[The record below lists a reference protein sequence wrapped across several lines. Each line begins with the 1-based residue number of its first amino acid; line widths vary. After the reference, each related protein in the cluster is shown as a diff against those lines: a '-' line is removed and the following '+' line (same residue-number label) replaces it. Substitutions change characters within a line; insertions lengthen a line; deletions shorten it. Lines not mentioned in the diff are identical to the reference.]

1 MSLYVHQYARENVFC
16 CGLILIREDS
26 MHSPLTFSAVVLSI
40 SLFLTPCG
48 RAQPEL
54 EFGEKSGLP
63 AAVVMPGAEA
73 EIQPQADNLLIT
85 SPNFWSMRIQ
95 MDNVDA
101 DFTRADPAEHFVIEV
116 ACRTGDVAPALE
128 LVMINA
134 DWSGKAFYRFE
145 LMDAQGGETVR
156 IKSTTPI
163 SDPVTVEGNFSP
175 LSGIVKNLQILAKA
189 ERGNSAW
196 EIDLKSLGSSTS
208 AD

>member
-1 MSLYVHQYARENVFC
+1 MKVTIRRSAASL
-16 CGLILIREDS
+16 
-26 MHSPLTFSAVVLSI
+26 
-40 SLFLTPCG
+40 LFLPFLLTTDLW
-48 RAQPEL
+48 AQPEVV
-54 EFGEKSGLP
+54 FGENSGVVP
-63 AAVVMPGAEA
+63 PIVMPGAEA
-73 EIQPQADNLLIT
+73 DIESNADSIRVT
-85 SPNFWSMRIQ
+85 SPNFWSLRVQ

-101 DFTRADPAEHFVIEV
+101 DFIRADPAEHFVIEV